1 MVPKHLGAK
10 SRNLWTT
17 NLQKFVMYKQ
27 ERADDERASRDE
39 AEEVAHGGRA
49 DVRLFDVAAEVLV
62 NDSGVAALHRTLCG
76 AVGALGGVHG
86 RPASHS
92 FVTEDREFRKI
103 TPEGERSHLICPVCQ
118 SISVRPNAK

>member
-1 MVPKHLGAK
+1 MDHKFAEI
-10 SRNLWTT
+10 RNVGTR
-17 NLQKFVMYKQ
+17 
-27 ERADDERASRDE
+27 ERADERASRDE

-86 RPASHS
+86 RPGSHS
-92 FVTEDREFRKI
+92 FVTDDRARV
-103 TPEGERSHLICPVCQ
+103 S
-118 SISVRPNAK
+118 